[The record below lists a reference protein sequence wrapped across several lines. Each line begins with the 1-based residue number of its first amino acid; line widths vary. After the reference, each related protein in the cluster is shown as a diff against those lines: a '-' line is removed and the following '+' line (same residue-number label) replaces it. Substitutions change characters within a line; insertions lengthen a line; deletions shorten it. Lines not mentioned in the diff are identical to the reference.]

1 MSTSINYEPIRAG
14 IFITV
19 ENADRAVANLLDAGF
34 QKEEITVIC
43 SDESKEQHF
52 GALRQSEGI
61 TKTDQE
67 GVGKSGVIGGVLGA
81 LVSLAGVATTG
92 GMGIV
97 AIGPIFAGGLT
108 GTLLG
113 IFVGS
118 GVENELAR
126 FYDQA
131 VAQGNILVAVDL
143 SDEDAQKAGH
153 LTQAG
158 QILEESG
165 ASPLPLSE
173 G

>member
-1 MSTSINYEPIRAG
+1 MSTSIHHEPIRAG
-14 IFITV
+14 IFTTV
-19 ENADRAVANLLDAGF
+19 ENADRAVAKLLDAGF

-52 GALRQSEGI
+52 GCLRQSEGI
-61 TKTDQE
+61 SKTDQQ

-126 FYDQA
+126 FYDQS
-131 VAQGNILVAVDL
+131 VTQGNILVAVDL
-143 SDEDAQKAGH
+143 PDEDTQKAGR

-158 QILEESG
+158 HILEERG
-165 ASPLPLSE
+165 AQPLPLNE

>member
-1 MSTSINYEPIRAG
+1 MSTSIHQEPIRAG
-14 IFITV
+14 IFTTV
-19 ENADRAVANLLDAGF
+19 ESADRAVAHLLDAGF

-52 GALRQSEGI
+52 GSLRQREGI
-61 TKTDQE
+61 SKTDQQ
-67 GVGKSGVIGGVLGA
+67 GVGKSGVIGGMLGA

-92 GMGIV
+92 GLGIV

-131 VAQGNILVAVDL
+131 VTQGNILVAVDL
-143 SDEDAQKAGH
+143 PDEDAQKAGR
-153 LTQAG
+153 LKQAAR
-158 QILEESG
+158 ILEESG
-165 ASPLPLSE
+165 ASPLPLNE